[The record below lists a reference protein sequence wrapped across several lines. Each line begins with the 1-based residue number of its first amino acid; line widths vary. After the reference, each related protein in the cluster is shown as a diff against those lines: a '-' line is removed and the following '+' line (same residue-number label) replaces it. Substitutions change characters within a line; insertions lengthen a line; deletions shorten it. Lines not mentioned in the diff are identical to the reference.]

1 MIRVIA
7 LLLIASTAVA
17 EPKIERFSLNET
29 RVFPEAVV
37 VDSAALVHTGQIL
50 PYDKDGKL
58 GDGAAQIKQVFDN
71 LKAILKEA
79 GSSSDRVVRLNI
91 HVKDATISD
100 SAIIAV
106 MRDGVLGDPRQK
118 QLPVISELKRN
129 LPHPD
134 VVIALDA
141 AAVGRDVKSV
151 ERIRYDKIKPFGGT
165 AAAILPPG
173 PRAYVAGQAEKG
185 ATPAEATR
193 KTLESLRNTL
203 KFMGLND
210 SHVVQCKCFLT
221 PMKARNEVIKEF
233 EDFFGKGKVP
243 PLVFVEWKS
252 NLSIEIEL
260 IAHAPAPKRKA
271 WDEIDYLTPPGMT
284 ASAVYSRVVRVH
296 SDKTIYIGSL
306 LSATK
311 GDGKA
316 QVASTF
322 EQLGKLLDKTGSD
335 FRHFVKATYYV
346 SDDDCSKQLNELRPR
361 YYDPR
366 RPPSAS
372 KAMVADVGNSQ
383 RGLAIDMIAVP
394 STIKKE
400 GKAETG
406 RGLSVEHA
414 RDGWLS
420 LYDGKTDFGWKNAA
434 VEKGLLKGGQSTAS
448 FPAGEWS
455 IAVEVAGSVTV
466 GGTKRNL
473 KVGFNV
479 IETGNNPLDAVKSP
493 APLIFSDGI
502 AVREVLYRPRGL
514 QSIMPGEDLKGWKR
528 IDRATIPEEKRP
540 KWLMKN
546 GILEAVGGPGAL
558 EYPALYGN
566 VLIQVEARSR
576 NRHANGG
583 LFFRCIPGD
592 FMNGYEAQIH
602 SACEKG
608 DPSKPAEYTTGGIDD
623 RQNARRLVSR
633 DFEPF
638 VMTIIANGPHIATWV
653 NGYQV
658 TDWTD
663 KRKEAKNPRQ
673 GLRLEAGTIQLQAH
687 DPATDLEFRAIRI
700 MELK

>member
-1 MIRVIA
+1 MIRILA
-7 LLLIASTAVA
+7 MFLLVSAAVA
-17 EPKIERFSLNET
+17 EPKIERHSRIES

-58 GDGAAQIKQVFDN
+58 GDVAAQVNQVFDN
-71 LKAILKEA
+71 LKAVLHEC
-79 GSSSDRVVRLNI
+79 GSSGAWIVRLNI
-91 HVKDATISD
+91 HVKDAAVSD

-106 MRDGVLGDPRQK
+106 MRDGILGDPRLK
-118 QLPVISELKRN
+118 QLPVISELKQN

-134 VVIALDA
+134 VVIAVDA
-141 AAVGRDVKSV
+141 VAVGRDVKSV
-151 ERIRYDKIKPFGGT
+151 ELVRFDKVKPYGGA
-165 AAAILPPG
+165 AAAILPAG

-210 SHVVQCKCFLT
+210 SHVVQSKCFLT
-221 PMKARNEVIKEF
+221 PMKSRDEVVKEF
-233 EDFFGKGKVP
+233 EEFFGKDKVP

-252 NLSIEIEL
+252 NLPIEIEL

-284 ASAVYSRVVRVH
+284 ASPVYSRVARVH
-296 SDKTIYIGSL
+296 ADKTIYIGTMTSEL
-306 LSATK
+306 K
-311 GDGKA
+311 GDGKTQVEGTFA
-316 QVASTF
+316 Q
-322 EQLGKLLDKTGSD
+322 LKKLLDLTDSD
-335 FRHFVKATYYV
+335 FRHLVKATYFV
-346 SDDDCSKQLNELRPR
+346 SDEDCSKQLNELRPN
-361 YYDPR
+361 YYDKY

-372 KAMVADVGNSQ
+372 KAMVANVGNSQ

-394 STIKKE
+394 SSIKKE
-400 GKAETG
+400 EGKPRPG
-406 RGLSVEHA
+406 FDLRSII
-414 RDGWLS
+414 
-420 LYDGKTDFGWKNAA
+420 GKTMPLKLFDGETTFGWDGSKVVDGAIVGGRTTTEWASGELFIHA
-434 VEKGLLKGGQSTAS
+434 VKGGKFKLGTREYAIADKSTLIVNTIFGKGPLVLGDGVAISTA
-448 FPAGEWS
+448 
-455 IAVEVAGSVTV
+455 
-466 GGTKRNL
+466 
-473 KVGFNV
+473 
-479 IETGNNPLDAVKSP
+479 
-493 APLIFSDGI
+493 
-502 AVREVLYRPRGL
+502 
-514 QSIMPGEDLKGWKR
+514 DLKFDGLKSIIPGPNLEGWKR

-540 KWLMKN
+540 KWGMKD

-558 EYPALYGN
+558 EYPTLYGN
-566 VLIQVEARSR
+566 VVIQVEARSR

-583 LFFRCIPGD
+583 VFFRSIPGD

-608 DPSKPAEYTTGGIDD
+608 DPSKPAEYATGGIDD

-638 VMTIIANGPHIATWV
+638 VMTILADGPHIATWV

-663 KRKEAKNPRQ
+663 ARKEAKNPRQ

-687 DPATDLEFRAIRI
+687 DPATDLEIRAIRVAA
-700 MELK
+700 LK